1 MIVPLG
7 WSLFFSHQIIVGWKV
22 NKKKYSCVGSRAINI
37 LSPYFCGKLNL
48 WQPKCFQ
55 KVMLN
60 ILEIKLN
67 KLILVYIPYYF
78 LWVENI
84 STNIYF
90 LSIKLTNDFFFLLF
104 INNKKKSYLI
114 PLPKFPVRFP
124 AKFWAKPNL
133 GNWSGYEHTPDF
145 EHLEWI
151 RAHSGFSTSLVLEHW
166 ELVECKQEVLMNW
179 KRVLLKRNCWGVWL

>member
-1 MIVPLG
+1 MD
-7 WSLFFSHQIIVGWKV
+7 
-22 NKKKYSCVGSRAINI
+22 I
-37 LSPYFCGKLNL
+37 LSPYFCGKLNP

-84 STNIYF
+84 STYIYF

-104 INNKKKSYLI
+104 INNKKNRI
-114 PLPKFPVRFP
+114 
-124 AKFWAKPNL
+124 
-133 GNWSGYEHTPDF
+133 
-145 EHLEWI
+145 
-151 RAHSGFSTSLVLEHW
+151 
-166 ELVECKQEVLMNW
+166 
-179 KRVLLKRNCWGVWL
+179 